1 MRIVT
6 SGQMADLDRATI
18 EAGTPGLELM
28 ERAGRGICEV
38 LDAGGWL
45 DGGDPVLVVCGKGNN
60 GGDGLVIARLLAE
73 AGLPCRVLLLAPR
86 DQLSADARANLD
98 RLPRAVALHQEPAEA
113 WPARLR
119 ELAAGCGL
127 LVDAILGTGI
137 TLPLREPYTGLLA
150 TLAELDVPI
159 AAVDMPTGVSGDD
172 GAADPLAVTADITIT
187 MALPKLG
194 LLLPP
199 GRDHVG
205 ELHVVDIGI
214 DDALVQA
221 TTPPRDVLPLPAYR
235 ALLPARPGD
244 AHKYDLG
251 GLLTVA
257 GSRAYCGAAT
267 LCGLG
272 ALRAGVGLLT
282 MLVPEGLE
290 GALRVSLPEAIL
302 RVLPATTTG
311 TLAPVMVQDEDDLL
325 WKKTALAIGP
335 GLGTDRQTD
344 GWVCRLVERCALP
357 LVLDADGLGAF
368 ARLHRTP
375 TFAAD
380 QVVLTPHAG
389 ELARL
394 LGVTADEVMARRFD
408 LVPELAVRWQAVLL
422 LKGSPTVIGTPD
434 GHVHINPSGDDTLA
448 RGGTGD
454 VLTGVIG
461 SLLAQGCSAR
471 DAALLGALVH
481 GLAGQAAAASTG
493 RRGTL
498 SREVADAVAVVLAE
512 LEGSA

>member
-6 SGQMADLDRATI
+6 SAQMAAMDRATI
-18 EAGTPGLELM
+18 DAGTPGLELM
-28 ERAGRGICEV
+28 ERAGRGICDV

-45 DGGDPVLVVCGKGNN
+45 DSGDPVLLVCGKGNN
-60 GGDGLVIARLLAE
+60 GGDGLVVARLLAE
-73 AGLPCRVLLLAPR
+73 AGLTCRVLLLAPR
-86 DQLSADARANLD
+86 DQLSDDARANLD
-98 RLPRAVALHQEPAEA
+98 RLPRAVALHQEPADT
-113 WPARLR
+113 WPERLR
-119 ELAAGCGL
+119 ELAAGCAL
-127 LVDAILGTGI
+127 VVDAIFGTGI
-137 TLPLREPYTGLLA
+137 TPPVREPHAGLLA
-150 TLAELDVPI
+150 ALDQLDVPV
-159 AAVDMPTGVSGDD
+159 AAVDMPSGVSGDD
-172 GAADPLAVTADITIT
+172 GAADPLAVTADLTVT
-187 MALPKLG
+187 LGLPKLG
-194 LLLPP
+194 LLMPP

-214 DDALVQA
+214 EDQAVADHAPRREVLAL
-221 TTPPRDVLPLPAYR
+221 PEYR
-235 ALLPARPGD
+235 ALLPDRPGD
-244 AHKYDLG
+244 VHKYDVG

-290 GALRVSLPEAIL
+290 ASLRVSLPEAIV
-302 RVLPATTTG
+302 RALPATVSG

-325 WKKTALAIGP
+325 WKKTALAVGP

-344 GWVCRLVERCALP
+344 GWVCRLVERCGLP

-368 ARLHRTP
+368 TRLHRTP
-375 TFAAD
+375 TFAAE

-408 LVPELAVRWQAVLL
+408 LVPELAARWQAVLL

-434 GHVHINPSGDDTLA
+434 GTVYVNPSGDDTLA

-454 VLTGVIG
+454 VLTGIIG
-461 SLLAQGCSAR
+461 SLLAQGCTAR

-481 GLAGQAAAASTG
+481 GLAGQAVAATVG
-493 RRGTL
+493 RRGAL
-498 SREVADAVAVVLAE
+498 VREIADAVAVVLAE